1 MMLYVVK
8 GLEFLVV
15 FLMGLEE
22 GVFLLLCVMLEE
34 SELEEEWCLVY
45 VGIIWVEEVLFL
57 MNVYLRILYGCM

>member
-1 MMLYVVK
+1 MLYVVK